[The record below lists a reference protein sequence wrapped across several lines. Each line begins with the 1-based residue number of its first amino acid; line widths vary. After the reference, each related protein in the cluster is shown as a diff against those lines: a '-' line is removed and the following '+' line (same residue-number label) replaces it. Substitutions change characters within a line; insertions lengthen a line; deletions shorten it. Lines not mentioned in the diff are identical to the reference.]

1 MHEMGI
7 MAGVL
12 DSVCAAAKDAGATK
26 VTSVSLSIGRM
37 TEAIEDV
44 LVFAWEALS
53 EGTMCEGATLQ
64 VTMVEPR
71 SRCLECGHEFE
82 HDRFHRTC
90 PVCDN
95 PLTELIA
102 GREMQ
107 LDSIEVD
114 LPDDEGETA
123 AGAGE

>member
-7 MAGVL
+7 ISGVL
-12 DSVCAAAKDAGATK
+12 QAVTASAEQAGATK
-26 VTSVSLSIGRM
+26 VTSVQLSIGRM

-53 EGTMCEGATLQ
+53 TGTMCEGAELK
-64 VTMVEPR
+64 VKMVEPR
-71 SRCLECGHEFE
+71 SLCPECGAEFE
-82 HDRFHRTC
+82 HDRFHRGC
-90 PVCDN
+90 PKCGN
-95 PLTELIA
+95 ALTELIA

-114 LPDDEGETA
+114 IPDEDGETA
-123 AGAGE
+123 

>member
-12 DSVCAAAKDAGATK
+12 DTVRTAAEDAGATK

-44 LVFAWEALS
+44 LVLAWEALS
-53 EGTMCEGATLQ
+53 EGTICEGAELK
-64 VTMVEPR
+64 VTMIEPR
-71 SRCLECGHEFE
+71 SRCVECGHEFT
-82 HDRFHRTC
+82 HDRFHRAC
-90 PVCDN
+90 PECDN

-114 LPDDEGETA
+114 IPDDE
-123 AGAGE
+123 